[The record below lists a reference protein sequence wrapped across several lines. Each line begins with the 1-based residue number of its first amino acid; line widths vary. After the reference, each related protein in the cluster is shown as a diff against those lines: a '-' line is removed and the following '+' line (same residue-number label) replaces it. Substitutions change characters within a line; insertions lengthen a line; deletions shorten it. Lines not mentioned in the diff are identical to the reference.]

1 MTEITP
7 HKAEHNWSRPQ
18 LLLFRIV
25 FIFLLLLTIPLD
37 WSYYRHLFSINIFNP
52 HFQDLFQITNDV
64 PRLIHIAYWGIA
76 SYAGWAVALTAAI
89 IGALIWTWLD
99 KQKTQQ
105 YNQLY
110 YWLRVIV
117 RYRLA
122 LGLIGYG
129 VIKLFPV
136 QVPDATLSDLHTAYG
151 DFLPWKIYYLSTGVA
166 RAYYEQ
172 TLGGIEIIAGLLL
185 LYRRTA
191 VIGAGIA
198 FAFLVNI
205 VLINFAYQLGEHVYS
220 LYLLLA
226 ASFILAY
233 DTPRLYGL
241 LVKEKAAIADHF
253 SPVFKFKRSKTIR
266 YTLKTLFV
274 LFILSFGVLT
284 YSSFRKS
291 NWPYPDTPGLAR
303 AYGVYHVKEFKINDV
318 VLPYSATDSIRWQD
332 VVFEK
337 WNTLS
342 IKTNNLVPIDLSS
355 ASITYQED
363 SQRSYES
370 KGNGG
375 RSFYSYTLSDSTVT
389 LSNKNVAADV
399 QTFKLSRPDS
409 TTIVLNGSNARG
421 ESLYVVLHKLDKTY
435 LLHKGRRKP
444 VQVY

>member
-1 MTEITP
+1 MTEPTP
-7 HKAEHNWSRPQ
+7 LTTVYDWNKQQ
-18 LLLFRIV
+18 LFLFRIV
-25 FIFLLLLTIPLD
+25 FILMLLLTVPLH
-37 WSYYRHLFSINIFNP
+37 WEYYDKLFSLNIFNL

-64 PRLIHIAYWGIA
+64 PRLINIAYWGIA
-76 SYAGWAVALTAAI
+76 AYAGWGLALVIAI
-89 IGALIWTWLD
+89 IGALIWTNLD
-99 KQKTQQ
+99 RHKPQQ
-105 YNQLY
+105 YEQLY

-185 LYRRTA
+185 LCRRTA

-198 FAFLVNI
+198 FAFLINI
-205 VLINFAYQLGEHVYS
+205 VLVNFAYQLGEHVYS

-233 DTPRLYGL
+233 DAPRLYEL
-241 LVKEKAAIADHF
+241 LVKEKVALADHF
-253 SPVFKFKRSKTIR
+253 RPELHFKHAKKIR
-266 YTLKTLFV
+266 YTLKALFGLFV
-274 LFILSFGVLT
+274 ISFSLLT
-284 YSSFRKS
+284 FSSFKKS
-291 NWPYPDTPGLAR
+291 NWPYPDTPGLSK
-303 AYGVYHVKEFKINDV
+303 AYGVYNVKTFKINGT
-318 VLPYSATDSIRWQD
+318 VLPYSLTDTSRWQD

-337 WNTLS
+337 WNVLS
-342 IKTNNLVPIDLSS
+342 VKTNNPAPIDLSS
-355 ASITYQED
+355 PDLTYQED
-363 SQRSYES
+363 KQRSYES

-375 RSFYSYTLSDSTVT
+375 RSFYSYILIDSTIT
-389 LSNKNVAADV
+389 LSNKNAALDV
-399 QTFKLSRPDS
+399 QRFKISRPDPA
-409 TTIVLNGSNARG
+409 TVILNGSNAQG
-421 ESLYVVLHKLDKTY
+421 DSLYIELDKLDKTY

-444 VQVY
+444 VQIY